1 MASRRTDGSRF
12 SDGVPSAVVLHALIS
27 PIGIIASDAMI
38 AIIIRQT
45 TR

>member
-1 MASRRTDGSRF
+1 MASRRTDGNRF
-12 SDGVPSAVVLHALIS
+12 SDGVPSAVVLRALA